1 MIIMT
6 KPQRAELGISLGV
19 IGGLG
24 GWSLYKD
31 TEDSTNDVYILK
43 TK

>member
-6 KPQRAELGISLGV
+6 KPQRAELGINLGV

-31 TEDSTNDVYILK
+31 TAGSTNDMF
-43 TK
+43 TF